1 MSIRFSVMKWLVQLL
16 GTKRLTSLPPE
27 KMLRRIRHANQRN
40 HFFVPQ
46 DEEFLY
52 RDEVISLTGIDG
64 AEGFADQEQ
73 KASFH
78 CLTICHKEQAE
89 NAPKKRGILCVYGGG
104 MLLSPPRLFVGFAKD
119 MAKKTGLDVWFP
131 YYPLC
136 DSYTIR
142 DSVRMVYKVYESMC
156 REYEEVCW
164 YGYSSG
170 GALLLLL

>member
-119 MAKKTGLDVWFP
+119 MAKRPVWM
-131 YYPLC
+131 YGSLIILC
-136 DSYTIR
+136 VIATRSATASGWYIR
-142 DSVRMVYKVYESMC
+142 CMSPCAANMRKFVGMVIPPAAPCFCY
-156 REYEEVCW
+156 
-164 YGYSSG
+164 
-170 GALLLLL
+170 

>member
-27 KMLRRIRHANQRN
+27 KMLRRIRHTNQRN

-89 NAPKKRGILCVYGGG
+89 KMC
-104 MLLSPPRLFVGFAKD
+104 
-119 MAKKTGLDVWFP
+119 
-131 YYPLC
+131 
-136 DSYTIR
+136 IR
-142 DSVRMVYKVYESMC
+142 DSCNTETGQTLTQYPACMQYFEQIFHPLKINTLLTMV
-156 REYEEVCW
+156 
-164 YGYSSG
+164 
-170 GALLLLL
+170 